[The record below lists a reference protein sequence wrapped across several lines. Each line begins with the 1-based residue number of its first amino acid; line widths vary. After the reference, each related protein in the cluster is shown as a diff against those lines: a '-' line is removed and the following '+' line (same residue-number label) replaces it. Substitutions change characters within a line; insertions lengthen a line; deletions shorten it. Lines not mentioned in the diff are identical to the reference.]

1 MYSGPEHREKLKQD
15 AKNFLFDQNFQA
27 EVQRQIAEK
36 KAKKDLTLVEK
47 LGKDS
52 AETRDRISPR
62 FAVKGDDEK
71 INRVHGVFP

>member
-36 KAKKDLTLVEK
+36 QANKDKTLVEK

-52 AETRDRISPR
+52 AE
-62 FAVKGDDEK
+62 
-71 INRVHGVFP
+71 